1 MHVGAHFILGLP
13 GEDDEMLLRQVE
25 RINALPL
32 ETVKFHQLQLV
43 RGTALAAQYDAEPGR
58 FRLRTSEEYLSL
70 VVEVLRRLRPDMAV
84 ERIASEVPM
93 GFHHL
98 TQWHLTRVSTL
109 WSLLEK
115 RLTARN
121 AYQGE
126 IFYTFAPLNLNCSKK
141 NDSVEGKITSGRIM
155 GVVREYFV
163 MTIGILLYTF
173 AWIACILPAHGTGGG
188 ATGAA
193 LVLCGAIEN
202 LFNFQI
208 NIGTMAFIV
217 NGILLLFA
225 GFIIGWNFGIKTIF
239 CIIVLPASLNFFQ
252 ETLPGV
258 QAWLAELGVIPPDA
272 ISLFGNLEPLLL
284 VIMGGMLSGVG
295 IYMCFR
301 QGGSTGGTD
310 IVALLINKYHPINY
324 GRVVLVTDSLIICA
338 SLLVGNGIETV
349 IYGFLL
355 TAVFG
360 LSTDALLAG
369 NQQSNQILVISH
381 EHDRIAAEIV
391 EKAHRGGDDAQRHG
405 MGTRKESSQVVMV
418 ICRKRENGHILKIV
432 RNLDPKASFRWL
444 R

>member
-1 MHVGAHFILGLP
+1 MT
-13 GEDDEMLLRQVE
+13 LLKE
-25 RINALPL
+25 
-32 ETVKFHQLQLV
+32 
-43 RGTALAAQYDAEPGR
+43 
-58 FRLRTSEEYLSL
+58 
-70 VVEVLRRLRPDMAV
+70 
-84 ERIASEVPM
+84 
-93 GFHHL
+93 
-98 TQWHLTRVSTL
+98 
-109 WSLLEK
+109 
-115 RLTARN
+115 
-121 AYQGE
+121 
-126 IFYTFAPLNLNCSKK
+126 
-141 NDSVEGKITSGRIM
+141 KITFGTIM

-391 EKAHRGGDDAQRHG
+391 EKAHRGVTMLNG
-405 MGTRKESSQVVMV
+405 MGWYTKESSQVVMV
-418 ICRKRENGHILKIV
+418 ICRKRETADILKIV
-432 RNLDPKASFRWL
+432 RNLDPKAFVSVASVTARSITAQEEAVSVPVILAASAGMRIFSTICSVSISRDRKAPDGAAGRTTAAKVRMWNPVL
-444 R
+444 LSALTKQCMAATRPLP

>member
-1 MHVGAHFILGLP
+1 MT
-13 GEDDEMLLRQVE
+13 LLKE
-25 RINALPL
+25 
-32 ETVKFHQLQLV
+32 
-43 RGTALAAQYDAEPGR
+43 
-58 FRLRTSEEYLSL
+58 
-70 VVEVLRRLRPDMAV
+70 
-84 ERIASEVPM
+84 
-93 GFHHL
+93 
-98 TQWHLTRVSTL
+98 
-109 WSLLEK
+109 
-115 RLTARN
+115 
-121 AYQGE
+121 
-126 IFYTFAPLNLNCSKK
+126 
-141 NDSVEGKITSGRIM
+141 KITFGTIM

-272 ISLFGNLEPLLL
+272 ISLFGNLEPRCWSSWAVCCRCGYLYVFSSGRFDRRYGYRGAADQQVSSDQLRPCRAGDRFAYHL
-284 VIMGGMLSGVG
+284 CIAAGGQRHRDGDL
-295 IYMCFR
+295 R
-301 QGGSTGGTD
+301 
-310 IVALLINKYHPINY
+310 L
-324 GRVVLVTDSLIICA
+324 
-338 SLLVGNGIETV
+338 
-349 IYGFLL
+349 LL

-391 EKAHRGGDDAQRHG
+391 EKAHRGVTMLNG
-405 MGTRKESSQVVMV
+405 MGWYTKESSQVVMV
-418 ICRKRENGHILKIV
+418 ICRKRETADILKIV
-432 RNLDPKASFRWL
+432 RNLDPKAFVSVASVTGVYGQGFGIIDGGML
-444 R
+444 NGMKKN

>member
-1 MHVGAHFILGLP
+1 MT
-13 GEDDEMLLRQVE
+13 LLKE
-25 RINALPL
+25 
-32 ETVKFHQLQLV
+32 
-43 RGTALAAQYDAEPGR
+43 
-58 FRLRTSEEYLSL
+58 
-70 VVEVLRRLRPDMAV
+70 
-84 ERIASEVPM
+84 
-93 GFHHL
+93 
-98 TQWHLTRVSTL
+98 
-109 WSLLEK
+109 
-115 RLTARN
+115 
-121 AYQGE
+121 
-126 IFYTFAPLNLNCSKK
+126 
-141 NDSVEGKITSGRIM
+141 KITFGTIM

-338 SLLVGNGIETV
+338 SLLVGNGI
-349 IYGFLL
+349 
-355 TAVFG
+355 
-360 LSTDALLAG
+360 
-369 NQQSNQILVISH
+369 QQSNQILVISH

-391 EKAHRGGDDAQRHG
+391 EKAHRGVTMLNG
-405 MGTRKESSQVVMV
+405 MGWYTKESSQVVMV
-418 ICRKRENGHILKIV
+418 ICRKRETADILKIV
-432 RNLDPKASFRWL
+432 RNLDPKAFVSVASVTGVYGQGFGIIDGGML
-444 R
+444 NGMKKN

>member
-1 MHVGAHFILGLP
+1 MT
-13 GEDDEMLLRQVE
+13 LLKE
-25 RINALPL
+25 
-32 ETVKFHQLQLV
+32 
-43 RGTALAAQYDAEPGR
+43 
-58 FRLRTSEEYLSL
+58 
-70 VVEVLRRLRPDMAV
+70 
-84 ERIASEVPM
+84 
-93 GFHHL
+93 
-98 TQWHLTRVSTL
+98 
-109 WSLLEK
+109 
-115 RLTARN
+115 
-121 AYQGE
+121 
-126 IFYTFAPLNLNCSKK
+126 
-141 NDSVEGKITSGRIM
+141 KITFGTIM

-391 EKAHRGGDDAQRHG
+391 EKAHRGVTMLNG
-405 MGTRKESSQVVMV
+405 MGWYTKESSQVVMV
-418 ICRKRENGHILKIV
+418 ICRKRETADILKIV
-432 RNLDPKASFRWL
+432 RNLDPKAFVSVASVTGVLRTGLRYHRRRYAQRYEEELGNLLRFEIILLVDPAGSICFPGIMRNFTRRKTELIPSFCGCGSAPDGPVGSAA
-444 R
+444 

>member
-1 MHVGAHFILGLP
+1 MT
-13 GEDDEMLLRQVE
+13 LLKE
-25 RINALPL
+25 
-32 ETVKFHQLQLV
+32 
-43 RGTALAAQYDAEPGR
+43 
-58 FRLRTSEEYLSL
+58 
-70 VVEVLRRLRPDMAV
+70 
-84 ERIASEVPM
+84 
-93 GFHHL
+93 
-98 TQWHLTRVSTL
+98 
-109 WSLLEK
+109 
-115 RLTARN
+115 
-121 AYQGE
+121 
-126 IFYTFAPLNLNCSKK
+126 
-141 NDSVEGKITSGRIM
+141 KITFGTIM

-202 LFNFQI
+202 LFNFQ
-208 NIGTMAFIV
+208 
-217 NGILLLFA
+217 
-225 GFIIGWNFGIKTIF
+225 IKTIF

-391 EKAHRGGDDAQRHG
+391 EKAHRGVTMLNG
-405 MGTRKESSQVVMV
+405 MGWYTKESSQVVMV
-418 ICRKRENGHILKIV
+418 ICRKRETADILKIV
-432 RNLDPKASFRWL
+432 RNLDPKAFVSVASVTGVYGQGFGIIDGGML
-444 R
+444 NGMKKN

>member
-1 MHVGAHFILGLP
+1 MT
-13 GEDDEMLLRQVE
+13 LLKE
-25 RINALPL
+25 
-32 ETVKFHQLQLV
+32 
-43 RGTALAAQYDAEPGR
+43 
-58 FRLRTSEEYLSL
+58 
-70 VVEVLRRLRPDMAV
+70 
-84 ERIASEVPM
+84 
-93 GFHHL
+93 
-98 TQWHLTRVSTL
+98 
-109 WSLLEK
+109 
-115 RLTARN
+115 
-121 AYQGE
+121 
-126 IFYTFAPLNLNCSKK
+126 
-141 NDSVEGKITSGRIM
+141 KITFGTVM
-155 GVVREYFV
+155 GVIREYFV

-202 LFNFQI
+202 LFDFQI

-258 QAWLAELGVIPPDA
+258 QAWLAELGVIAPDA

-391 EKAHRGGDDAQRHG
+391 EKAHRGVTMLNG
-405 MGTRKESSQVVMV
+405 MGWYTKESSQVVMV
-418 ICRKRENGHILKIV
+418 ICRKRETADILKIV
-432 RNLDPKASFRWL
+432 RNLDPKAFVSVASVTGVYGQGFGIIDGGML
-444 R
+444 NGMKKN

>member
-1 MHVGAHFILGLP
+1 MT
-13 GEDDEMLLRQVE
+13 LLKE
-25 RINALPL
+25 
-32 ETVKFHQLQLV
+32 
-43 RGTALAAQYDAEPGR
+43 
-58 FRLRTSEEYLSL
+58 
-70 VVEVLRRLRPDMAV
+70 
-84 ERIASEVPM
+84 
-93 GFHHL
+93 
-98 TQWHLTRVSTL
+98 
-109 WSLLEK
+109 
-115 RLTARN
+115 
-121 AYQGE
+121 
-126 IFYTFAPLNLNCSKK
+126 
-141 NDSVEGKITSGRIM
+141 KITFGTIM

-188 ATGAA
+188 ATG
-193 LVLCGAIEN
+193 
-202 LFNFQI
+202 
-208 NIGTMAFIV
+208 
-217 NGILLLFA
+217 
-225 GFIIGWNFGIKTIF
+225 
-239 CIIVLPASLNFFQ
+239 ASLNFFQ

-324 GRVVLVTDSLIICA
+324 GRVVLVPDSLIICA

-369 NQQSNQILVISH
+369 NQQSNQILVMSTTVSPQRSSRR
-381 EHDRIAAEIV
+381 RIA
-391 EKAHRGGDDAQRHG
+391 G
-405 MGTRKESSQVVMV
+405 
-418 ICRKRENGHILKIV
+418 
-432 RNLDPKASFRWL
+432 
-444 R
+444 